1 MRTYSGRSGKSW
13 IDRQIEASLEI
24 MIARLEGDDEWLLLP
39 DVARLLETTRG
50 CANGFLRRFKIER
63 TRRPAG
69 YVYSRDAIVG
79 VLDARRSYL
88 VDRRA

>member
-39 DVARLLETTRG
+39 DVVRLMETSPSCVR
-50 CANGFLRRFKIER
+50 GFLKRHRIER

-79 VLDARRSYL
+79 VLDFRLGRL
-88 VDRRA
+88 MDRRV